1 MLKNRECGVLLP
13 IASLPSNEGIGTFGK
28 QAYKFIDYISS
39 ADVKIWQILP
49 LLPLSYGNSPYSPC
63 ASKAFCHYYIDLET
77 LENQGLLTFDEIS
90 SMPVGNNPRWV
101 DYGLIFNEKAKI
113 LKKAFKRF
121 DRKSEE
127 WKDFLKR
134 GDYDD
139 YALFMT
145 LKEKFSYRDKSDWGE
160 YKTYDNR
167 LIARFLDDNREEYEF
182 WLFTQFLCE
191 TQWLKLKNYAAGK
204 DVKILGDIP
213 IYMANDSV
221 EVWKYGSE
229 LFLLNEDGSPKAV
242 AGVPPDDFSEDG
254 QLWGNPVYDWEKMK
268 LDDYAWWRDRIN
280 YCLSVYDIVRLDHFR
295 GFDRYYRIESG
306 ETTAKNGEWVDGP
319 KMGLFG
325 CFPDAPVIAEDLG
338 VIDDGVRK
346 LMKDTGYPGMKV
358 MSFGFNGDPH
368 SEHKPENYPENC
380 VGYSG
385 THDNE
390 PLKVLFSDENPQKD
404 FIAADLRYECKKTG
418 VKENLKTEN
427 GKVDTAINLLMS
439 SKAKIVIIPFHDLK
453 RFGEEARINA
463 PSVFSDKNWSFRY
476 LPSDFDSATKNRL
489 KARIKR
495 YGRD

>member
-13 IASLPSNEGIGTFGK
+13 IASLPSAEGVGTFGK
-28 QAYKFIDYISS
+28 EAYKFIDYISS
-39 ADVKIWQILP
+39 AGVKIWQILP

-77 LENQGLLTFDEIS
+77 LKNQGVLTEEEIS
-90 SMPVGNNPRWV
+90 SVDFGNDPRRV
-101 DYGLIFNEKAKI
+101 DYGRLFVGKTQI
-113 LKKAFKRF
+113 LKKAFSRF
-121 DRKSEE
+121 DKENR
-127 WKDFLKR
+127 DFKAFLNK
-134 GDYDD
+134 GEYND

-145 LKEKFSYRDKSDWGE
+145 LKEKFSYRDKSEWGE

-167 LIARFLDDNREEYEF
+167 LIDGFLKANREEYEF

-191 TQWLKLKNYAAGK
+191 TQWYKLKNHAAEKG
-204 DVKILGDIP
+204 VKILGDIP
-213 IYMANDSV
+213 IYMAGDSV
-221 EVWKYGSE
+221 EAWKYGSE
-229 LFLLNEDGSPKAV
+229 LFLLNGDGSPKIV
-242 AGVPPDDFSEDG
+242 AGVPPDAFSEDG

-268 LDDYAWWRDRIN
+268 LNDYAWWRDRIK

-295 GFDRYYRIESG
+295 GFDRYYCIKNG

-319 KMGLFG
+319 KTGLFKY
-325 CFPDAPVIAEDLG
+325 FLNAPVVAEDLG

-346 LMKDTGYPGMKV
+346 LMKETGYPGMKV

-390 PLKVLFSDENPQKD
+390 PLKVLFSDQNPQKD
-404 FIAADLRYECKKTG
+404 LVTSDLRYECKKTG
-418 VKENLKTEN
+418 VKQNLKTEN
-427 GKVDTAINLLMS
+427 GKIDTAINRLMS

-476 LPSDFDSATKNRL
+476 LKSDFDNATKNRL

-495 YGRD
+495 DERD